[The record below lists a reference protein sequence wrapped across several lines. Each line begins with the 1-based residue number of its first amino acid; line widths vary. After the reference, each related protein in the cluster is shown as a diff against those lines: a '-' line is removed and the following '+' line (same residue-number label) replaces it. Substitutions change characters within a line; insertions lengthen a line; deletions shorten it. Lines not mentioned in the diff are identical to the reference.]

1 MTNKSPRLFH
11 LVVTSSSSY
20 ETHCLR
26 HPQAES
32 SDSLVITVRSI
43 VVILTHTTS
52 SESAQNLIGHHDL
65 VDALPRFGRISIS
78 VWRSRGG
85 AHPFTYFG
93 FGGAAVE
100 EERRTPT
107 PGDDPFT
114 SPPPPARRLQTHPP
128 ALPPTRR
135 TLAPASPRP
144 LLAACS
150 DAACLVVVWRRGK
163 NEPRAR
169 WWCEGGGVGGDGGGG
184 VAAAV
189 WRERWWCGGTAS
201 NRPVRTI
208 AMQCHDECK
217 LADRLPG
224 RRALFQSAACGLDV
238 HAIAPWAT
246 VGRLLR

>member
-114 SPPPPARRLQTHPP
+114 SPPPPLAACRRIHQPYPPLAERWRPLARAPFSPP
-128 ALPPTRR
+128 ALMQ
-135 TLAPASPRP
+135 
-144 LLAACS
+144 
-150 DAACLVVVWRRGK
+150 LVW
-163 NEPRAR
+163 
-169 WWCEGGGVGGDGGGG
+169 
-184 VAAAV
+184 
-189 WRERWWCGGTAS
+189 WWCGGAA
-201 NRPVRTI
+201 RTSHERDGGVKV
-208 AMQCHDECK
+208 AVWGEMVV
-217 LADRLPG
+217 AVW
-224 RRALFQSAACGLDV
+224 RRRCGESDGGAEARQVTGL
-238 HAIAPWAT
+238 
-246 VGRLLR
+246 